1 MVKTSAILG
10 LNARAQLFSYKYN
23 PIRAKKIANSKL
35 ITKKVLAKAGTP
47 VPEIYKK
54 FTNPREVVSFDFGT
68 LPDSFALKPSKGLG
82 GDGII
87 VVKKRAKDPS
97 TRASTELSRTSSGQ
111 ARNAWITTQRNRITS
126 DDLQLHI
133 LDILEGA
140 YSVGNVPDAAF
151 FEEYVGRHKAFRKYA
166 YRGTPD
172 IRIVIFNKVPIMAML
187 RLPTRESK
195 GRANLHQGAIAVG
208 IDIATGITI
217 RAYWH
222 DRFIRY
228 KPGTKRKLHGIKI
241 PLWTKI
247 MEIAVGCQP
256 ATGLGYFG
264 ADVVL
269 HPEKG
274 PMILELNYMPGL
286 QIQLANMAGLKKR
299 LEKVEDLV
307 IRDAEHGVKVA
318 KALFVARFA
327 DRVKADEGAKTVD
340 IFESV
345 RVKGHNDKEITIKAK
360 VDTGAWRTSIDKTL
374 AQDLHLLDENNVLWY
389 RKFHSA
395 FGREKRPVIA
405 VTFWLKGKKIR
416 TTAGVT
422 DRSKLRSPLIIG
434 RKDLGGFL
442 VNPTNNE

>member
-23 PIRAKKIANSKL
+23 SIRAKKIANSKL

-54 FTNPREVVSFDFGT
+54 FRDPRDIVSFDFGT
-68 LPDSFALKPSKGLG
+68 LPDSFALKPSKGMG
-82 GDGII
+82 GEGII
-87 VVKKRAKDPS
+87 VIKKRAKDP
-97 TRASTELSRTSSGQ
+97 TSESKL
-111 ARNAWITTQRNRITS
+111 AREVWITTQRNRITS
-126 DDLQLHI
+126 DDLQLNI

-151 FEEYVGRHKAFRKYA
+151 IEEYVGRHKAFRRYA

-172 IRIVIFNKVPIMAML
+172 IRIVIFNKVPVMAML

-208 IDIATGITI
+208 IDIATGITV

-222 DRFIRY
+222 DKFIRY

-247 MEIAVGCQP
+247 MEIAVGCQQ

-269 HPEKG
+269 HPDKG

-286 QIQLANMAGLKKR
+286 QIQLANMAGLKGR
-299 LEKVEDLV
+299 LVKVEDLV
-307 IRDAEHGVKVA
+307 VRDAEHGVKIA
-318 KALFVARFA
+318 KALFAARFA

-345 RVKGHNDKEITIKAK
+345 RVKGQNDKDITIKAK

-374 AQDLHLLDENNVLWY
+374 AQDLHLLDESNVLWY

-395 FGREKRPVIA
+395 LGIEKRPVIA
-405 VTFWLKGKKIR
+405 VTFWLKGKKIK

-434 RKDLGGFL
+434 RKDLVGFL
-442 VNPTNNE
+442 VNPSKNE

>member
-23 PIRAKKIANSKL
+23 QIRAKKIANSKL

-87 VVKKRAKDPS
+87 VIKKRAKDPS
-97 TRASTELSRTSSGQ
+97 ASSGQ

-140 YSVGNVPDAAF
+140 YSVGNIPDAAF

-166 YRGTPD
+166 HRGTPD

-228 KPGTKRKLHGIKI
+228 KPGTK
-241 PLWTKI
+241 
-247 MEIAVGCQP
+247 
-256 ATGLGYFG
+256 
-264 ADVVL
+264 
-269 HPEKG
+269 
-274 PMILELNYMPGL
+274 
-286 QIQLANMAGLKKR
+286 
-299 LEKVEDLV
+299 
-307 IRDAEHGVKVA
+307 
-318 KALFVARFA
+318 
-327 DRVKADEGAKTVD
+327 
-340 IFESV
+340 
-345 RVKGHNDKEITIKAK
+345 
-360 VDTGAWRTSIDKTL
+360 
-374 AQDLHLLDENNVLWY
+374 
-389 RKFHSA
+389 
-395 FGREKRPVIA
+395 
-405 VTFWLKGKKIR
+405 
-416 TTAGVT
+416 
-422 DRSKLRSPLIIG
+422 
-434 RKDLGGFL
+434 
-442 VNPTNNE
+442 